1 MVEFKVK
8 KDSIASFY
16 TSQLWM
22 FNLTGKVCTNNGA
35 SWAQLGPDKRTQLHF
50 GVLTFNNFIH
60 PLKLLLIYVSTHT
73 QYRSLENVI
82 KYFVSKNE
90 IFNLKSMFK
99 QVVMVFLHLTPQYW
113 SNLRPLIC
121 LMFVSIPSLGSLV
134 WMQFVSVLL
143 SVFSWCL
150 GVAELVV
157 LSKLDSSSWN
167 SLSVCSN
174 FIGLN
179 CHKVQKLKAYQHFSI
194 GA

>member
-1 MVEFKVK
+1 
-8 KDSIASFY
+8 
-16 TSQLWM
+16 M

-82 KYFVSKNE
+82 KYIVSKNE

-113 SNLRPLIC
+113 SKLMTSDLPHVCFHSVSWIFGLDAICICSPFCFFLMPGCGRACCVIKAGLKFLEFFVCLQQFHRPELPQSTEIKG
-121 LMFVSIPSLGSLV
+121 LSAFLHRSIEEV
-134 WMQFVSVLL
+134 YFLL
-143 SVFSWCL
+143 KIFL
-150 GVAELVV
+150 
-157 LSKLDSSSWN
+157 
-167 SLSVCSN
+167 
-174 FIGLN
+174 
-179 CHKVQKLKAYQHFSI
+179 
-194 GA
+194 